1 MAILILQSKREPR
14 MSYFSRNDDA
24 VQRGG
29 KVAAD
34 IACALLLCA
43 FSLVFFGLFGGVIA
57 FVLLES
63 ALIGVDYLM
72 PNPDDS
78 GGAAIR

>member
-1 MAILILQSKREPR
+1 

-43 FSLVFFGLFGGVIA
+43 FSLGFFGFLGGAIA
-57 FVLLES
+57 FVVLEA

-78 GGAAIR
+78 AGTAIR